1 MKPLLT
7 TISATALALMLACP
21 ASAEEV
27 KVDGAAFANPTA
39 NLEAAPDKLHLD
51 PATLPQRASR
61 GGFNQSDVVLPGL
74 TVEEIK
80 RLQQTDGSN
89 ERGLRVGIGRDISDS
104 FGEASGWNWVAVDGG
119 KVAYLGV
126 TSPGAVRIR
135 AQLQVGEL
143 PEGVE
148 LRFFAP
154 TETAT
159 VYGPFTRTELA
170 NQPKDAAGKTLF
182 WSPSVAGDALKVEVF
197 LPDEVEPAAIQVGI
211 PQLSHI
217 VLDPLSGK
225 SQNGVLE
232 ANTASCFIDAACLTP
247 EWQQIGRSAG
257 GYFYHDDQDG
267 HTGFCSGTL
276 VNTTVGNKVPYFL
289 TANHCVDSATEASSM
304 NFFWQY
310 ANSACGSNDAGQ
322 RALFTSGA
330 KFLTTSADVDTTL
343 VQLNDYP
350 PGVSYFTGWST
361 TAFNPQEQV
370 GGVLHAGFEDSI
382 TPKAY
387 AQGDFLAF
395 LDIVNHQAVVSNAGK
410 RAAVQWTHGITAPGS
425 SGSGLWAVQSDGY
438 YLKGLLSSGSSSC
451 SNPTGLDFY
460 TRMDQAYP
468 MLKPWLNPAK

>member
-7 TISATALALMLACP
+7 TISAAALALMLAFP

-27 KVDGAAFANPTA
+27 KVEGEAFANPTSS
-39 NLEAAPDKLHLD
+39 LEAAPEKLHLD
-51 PATLPQRASR
+51 PATLPQRESR
-61 GGFNQSDVVLPGL
+61 GGFSLSDVVLPEL
-74 TVEEIK
+74 TAGEIK
-80 RLQQTDGSN
+80 SLQQTDGSN
-89 ERGLRVGIGRDISDS
+89 EKGLRVGIGRDIPDS

-119 KVAYLGV
+119 KVAHLGV

-135 AQLQVGEL
+135 VQLQVGEL

-148 LRFFAP
+148 LRFFSP
-154 TETAT
+154 TEPAT

-257 GYFYHDDQDG
+257 GYFFHNDTDG
-267 HTGFCSGTL
+267 YTGFCSGTL

-304 NFFWQY
+304 NFVWQY

-330 KFLTTSADVDTTL
+330 KLLTTSADVDTTL

-350 PGVSYFTGWST
+350 PGVSYFTGWVT

-370 GGVLHAGFEDSI
+370 GGILHAGVEKSI
-382 TPKAY
+382 TPKA
-387 AQGDFLAF
+387 
-395 LDIVNHQAVVSNAGK
+395 VCAGK
-410 RAAVQWTHGITAPGS
+410 F
-425 SGSGLWAVQSDGY
+425 SGVSGH
-438 YLKGLLSSGSSSC
+438 
-451 SNPTGLDFY
+451 
-460 TRMDQAYP
+460 R
-468 MLKPWLNPAK
+468 